1 MAAIINLSPK
11 RLQISK
17 ANVMVVSAVS
27 IATFIF
33 VFTVFATRSL
43 LSQRSYQARVI
54 AKQELAKKTVQ
65 DNLKARDGLVTQ
77 YKQFVGRTANII
89 DGSSTGTGDRDGD
102 NAKIVLDALPSKYD
116 FPALTSSVE
125 KLAKGSSAT
134 ILSLSGSDDE
144 VNQHSEETSGA
155 TKPIEMPFQLSV
167 SGNFDSMQKM
177 VEAFERS
184 IRPMHV
190 TKMTISGKDSGLTM
204 TLDVKTFYQPDNGLR
219 VTEEVVK

>member
-1 MAAIINLSPK
+1 MAGIINLSPK

-17 ANVMVVSAVS
+17 ANMMVVTAVS
-27 IATFIF
+27 IATFIL
-33 VFTVFATRSL
+33 VFTIFAARTL
-43 LSQRSYQARVI
+43 LMQRSYQARVI

-65 DNLKARDGLVTQ
+65 DNLQARDGLVAQ
-77 YKQFVGRTANII
+77 YKQFVGRPENII
-89 DGSSTGTGDRDGD
+89 SGSSTGSGDRDGD

-125 KLAKGSSAT
+125 KLAKGSNAT
-134 ILSLSGSDDE
+134 IVSLSGSDDE
-144 VNQHSEETSGA
+144 VNQQNDTTTGA
-155 TKPIEMPFQLSV
+155 TTPIEMPFQLSV

-184 IRPMHV
+184 IRPMNI
-190 TKMTISGKDSGLTM
+190 TKLVLGGKDSSLTM
-204 TLDVKTFYQPDNGLR
+204 TLDAKTYYQPDNGLR